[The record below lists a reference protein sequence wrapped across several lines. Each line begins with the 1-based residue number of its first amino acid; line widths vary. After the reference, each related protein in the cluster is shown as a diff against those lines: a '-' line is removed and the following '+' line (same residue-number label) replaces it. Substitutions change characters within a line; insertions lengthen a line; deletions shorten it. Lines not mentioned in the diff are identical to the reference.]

1 MAAAVVSGAEKEE
14 EAAAGG
20 EGAEAAAGG
29 SGGGADSDE
38 DDEDVYEVEKILD
51 VKTEDGKI
59 LYKVRWKGYS
69 PDDDTWE
76 PEEHLEDCRE
86 VLLEFRKKIVD
97 SKPKPVKKEIQKLPL
112 NDDLF
117 EADSEADS
125 DWQSDTKGDMSPK
138 KKKKKSKE
146 KEDKSQD
153 EMQKKRSKSAKG
165 KEKPALECENSS
177 DSLASDSKPKKR
189 TSDSKEDTKD
199 SKKQRREDLKDT
211 SKKKG
216 EIKDGKKK
224 IKEEPK
230 ENKHLQ
236 KGKFSMQ
243 QMDAESSILE
253 DLFSEAAD
261 FETQDFDSDSSGE
274 KQKTSAGKDP
284 LEEENV
290 PWVSARQLDSSIS
303 SDDSSEVR
311 IRRKKKKQIK
321 SEEPEDSRKVDKNLE
336 RKNAHKKPKMAD
348 KVKAV
353 AEADNKRP
361 ATPAP
366 LQKGVKLS
374 ADERRRKSTDS
385 AGEVSNNSKLKIKE
399 TKSSPSYNKD
409 VSLKSTA
416 VESKEKNKNSR
427 ADEEKVKERSFQH
440 SIGENVFEKFV
451 LDSEYSKGGNTVSKK
466 NIFKS
471 DPNTD
476 DTPKERST
484 LSKEKEAKKSE
495 SKEKLLKKF
504 DVEKEE
510 KGKKDMKGLKSLKEV
525 KSALGGFSISSEEKN
540 EYLDNQK
547 REELRQDYRS
557 SEAFKSKD
565 KQPCSRSTRDE
576 TDTWAYI
583 AAEGDHDVIED
594 NSDAKQQTV
603 NLGMDMQLE
612 RLTLE
617 DFQKHL
623 DGEDENDSAAEAIS
637 SAQLRDAVKNGQYAV
652 VKMALNSKEEYNLD
666 QEDASGM
673 TLVMLAAAGGHD
685 DIIRLLIRK
694 GAKVNC
700 KQKNGTTAL
709 ILAAEKNNLTTAA
722 ILLEAGAYVNLQQ
735 NNGETAL
742 MKACRRGNYDL
753 VRLLIESGADCNI
766 SSKHQTSAL
775 HFAKQ
780 YNNLQ
785 VQELLTSHLAILSRV
800 AEDTIREY
808 FEARLILMEPVLD
821 IACHRL
827 CEGPDYS
834 SEFTYKPPQNVPEGS
849 GILLFIFHANFF
861 GKVVAA
867 RLCGPCGVQ
876 AVVLNDKFQLPVFL
890 PNRASHPSWKEHIS
904 SRIFQD
910 SHFIYSFSPIPG
922 LNKLFIR
929 LAEAPTAKVKLL
941 IGAYRVQLP

>member
-1 MAAAVVSGAEKEE
+1 MAAAVVSGAEEE
-14 EAAAGG
+14 EGASARKEKAAAGG
-20 EGAEAAAGG
+20 EGAGTTAGG
-29 SGGGADSDE
+29 GGDSDE

-97 SKPKPVKKEIQKLPL
+97 SKPKPVKKEVQKLPL

-138 KKKKKSKE
+138 KKKKKYKE

-153 EMQKKRSKSAKG
+153 EMQKKKSKSAKG

-199 SKKQRREDLKDT
+199 SKKQRREELKDT

-224 IKEEPK
+224 MKEEPK
-230 ENKHLQ
+230 ENKSLQ
-236 KGKFSMQ
+236 KGKFSTQ
-243 QMDAESSILE
+243 QLDAESSMLE

-261 FETQDFDSDSSGE
+261 FKTPGFDSDSSGE

-290 PWVSARQLDSSIS
+290 PWASAWQLDTSAS

-311 IRRKKKKQIK
+311 VRRKKKKHIK

-336 RKNAHKKPKMAD
+336 RKNAHKKQKVAD
-348 KVKAV
+348 KVK

-374 ADERRRKSTDS
+374 ADERGRKSTDS
-385 AGEVSNNSKLKIKE
+385 TGEVSTNSKLKIKE
-399 TKSSPSYNKD
+399 TKSSPSHAKD

-416 VESKEKNKNSR
+416 VESKEKNVNSR

-440 SIGENVFEKFV
+440 SIGENVFEKFI
-451 LDSEYSKGGNTVSKK
+451 LDSEYSKGGNTDSKK

-471 DPNTD
+471 EPNTD
-476 DTPKERST
+476 DIPKERST
-484 LSKEKEAKKSE
+484 LSKEKEAKKGE
-495 SKEKLLKKF
+495 SKEKLLKRL
-504 DVEKEE
+504 VSEKEE
-510 KGKKDMKGLKSLKEV
+510 KGKKDVKGLK
-525 KSALGGFSISSEEKN
+525 N
-540 EYLDNQK
+540 
-547 REELRQDYRS
+547 
-557 SEAFKSKD
+557 
-565 KQPCSRSTRDE
+565 
-576 TDTWAYI
+576 
-583 AAEGDHDVIED
+583 
-594 NSDAKQQTV
+594 AKQQTV

-637 SAQLRDAVKNGQYAV
+637 PAQLRDAVKNGQYAT
-652 VKMALNSKEEYNLD
+652 VKMALNSNEEYNID

-753 VRLLIESGADCNI
+753 VRLMIESGADCNI

-785 VQELLTSHLAILSRV
+785 VQELLTSHLATLSRV
-800 AEDTIREY
+800 AEDTIKEY

-834 SEFTYKPPQNVPEGS
+834 SEFTYKPPQTVPEGS
-849 GILLFIFHANFF
+849 GILLFIFHANFC
-861 GKVVAA
+861 GKLVAA

-876 AVVLNDKFQLPVFL
+876 AVVLNDKFQFPVFL
-890 PNRASHPSWKEHIS
+890 PHRAFHPSWNEHFS
-904 SRIFQD
+904 SRMFQD

-929 LAEAPTAKVKLL
+929 LVEAPTAKVKLL